1 MYQVGGTC
9 FNTKAQALSAK
20 ASAESGKVLE
30 HAGQAHLVVVS
41 GVSET
46 SVTYSLQPL
55 AGGMATVLEVPQD
68 PQPCQLLT
76 MADVS
81 PILAAITLGLLSVYG
96 IMILWRARIGV
107 SDD

>member
-1 MYQVGGTC
+1 MYQIGGTC

-30 HAGQAHLVVVS
+30 HAGQAHLVHVT

-55 AGGMATVLEVPQD
+55 AGGMATVLEVPQE

-81 PILAAITLGLLSVYG
+81 PILAAISLGLLSVYG

>member
-9 FNTKAQALSAK
+9 FNTKTQALSAQ
-20 ASAESGKVLE
+20 ASAESGRVLE
-30 HAGQAHLVVVS
+30 HSGQAHVVHVL

-55 AGGMATVLEVPQD
+55 AGGIATVLEVPQA

-76 MADVS
+76 MDD
-81 PILAAITLGLLSVYG
+81 AALIGGAIFLGWITIFGVMSLLNAG
-96 IMILWRARIGV
+96 PGGR
-107 SDD
+107 DD

>member
-20 ASAESGKVLE
+20 ASAESGRVLE
-30 HAGQAHLVVVS
+30 HSGQAHLVHVT

-55 AGGMATVLEVPQD
+55 AGGIATVLEIPQE

-76 MADVS
+76 MTDVA
-81 PILAAITLGLLSVYG
+81 PILGAIALGWITIYG
-96 IMILWRARIGV
+96 TMILLNARPGGR
-107 SDD
+107 DD